1 MTAIARRPAWAL
13 TGAELLAERD
23 TAQAILSRVQARRL
37 ELLGCLDDLGHAKE
51 LGAKDTTELVA
62 ARHRLDPAVVRRDIK
77 HARALASYPVV
88 SASLHGHPDT
98 ATHADADAGADPA
111 AVAGS
116 AGETGQPGVA
126 ALTGEDALAGVGEVA
141 RGAAAVGVAAGVV
154 VNAAQAQAIVEAL
167 ERVPATVPAADLR
180 VAEAELV
187 AAARTL
193 GPQDLRRL
201 GRAAL
206 ARLDTDGPEPDED
219 QATGR
224 EDLWL
229 TPTRVGHAS
238 GVRFGGFLANA
249 NAELFRTLIDA
260 AAKPRRTPAGELD
273 PRTLGQ
279 RRADALTVLLHAAAA
294 TGGGIP
300 AHGGIKPHVA
310 VTIALADLIEAGR
323 AATGDPTF
331 GDGLSA
337 AAVRALAC
345 DAGIIPVVLGS
356 QSEPLDVGR
365 EHRFVTPAIRRA
377 LIARD
382 GGCVIPGCDAPPG
395 HCDAHHLTHWVDG
408 GATAVDT
415 LALFC
420 KPHHRAI
427 HKGTW
432 PVTIT
437 GGQVHVTRPGWAEPG
452 PAATAA
458 TESGTEIRPPPAA
471 A

>member
-1 MTAIARRPAWAL
+1 MTAIAQRPAWAL
-13 TGAELLAERD
+13 TGAELLAELD

-51 LGAKDTTELVA
+51 LGARDTTELVA

-88 SASLHGHPDT
+88 SASLHGHRDT

-111 AVAGS
+111 GEAG
-116 AGETGQPGVA
+116 A
-126 ALTGEDALAGVGEVA
+126 AGEDAQAGEVA

-167 ERVPATVPAADLR
+167 ERVPVTVPVADVR

-187 AAARTL
+187 AAAGTL

-219 QATGR
+219 QAAGR

-229 TPTRVGHAS
+229 SPARVGHAS

-279 RRADALTVLLHAAAA
+279 RRADALSVVLHAAAA

-300 AHGGIKPHVA
+300 AHGGIKPHLA

-382 GGCVIPGCDAPPG
+382 RGCVIPGCDAPPG

-432 PVTIT
+432 TVTIT
-437 GGQVHVTRPGWAEPG
+437 GGQVHVTRPAWAEPG
-452 PAATAA
+452 SAGSGTGA
-458 TESGTEIRPPPAA
+458 TESGAEIRPPPQAA
-471 A
+471 